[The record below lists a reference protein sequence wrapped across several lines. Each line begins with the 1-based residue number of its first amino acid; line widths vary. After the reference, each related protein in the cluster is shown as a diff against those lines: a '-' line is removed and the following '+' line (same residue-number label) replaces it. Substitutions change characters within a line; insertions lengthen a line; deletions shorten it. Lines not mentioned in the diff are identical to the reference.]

1 MTELISKTLI
11 SPEVRQVLNTAFSGE
26 ATFNVITAATFSSS
40 AITLA
45 DSAIITWDYSLGK
58 NATVTLSDNRVLNI
72 TNCKDG
78 AQGTLTVKQDGTGG
92 RTLTFGS
99 GMNKVAN
106 GGNGSITLSIA
117 PNSVDELSFLCTASY
132 LNPVYTPGEL
142 TYCWNIQNNFSGLL
156 STELKI
162 TFDDILNSPVL
173 PATDFAGWNTF
184 FDTNVNADMPFSG
197 ASVTGNTVALSGP
210 TCLKFKDS
218 LFYSNTNIISVNDD
232 PYTAHIGVDTFSG
245 CTSLS
250 AASMQIASTIKNGTG
265 GRTLT
270 FGSGMN
276 KVANGGNGSI
286 TLSIAPNSV
295 DELSFLCT
303 ASYLNP
309 VYTPGELTYCWNI
322 QNNFS
327 GLLSTELKIT
337 FDDILNSPV
346 LPATDF
352 AGWNTF
358 FDTNVNADMPFS
370 GASVTGNTVALSGP
384 TCLKFKDSL
393 FYSNTN
399 IISVNDD
406 PYTAHIGVDTFSGCT
421 SLSAASMQ
429 IASTIKI
436 RAFHGCISLS
446 NINIPSAVTIGD
458 GAFFNCTSLS
468 NISLP
473 VVRIIGENSFSNC
486 TLLSN
491 LLLPLTTTIGTY
503 AFINCTSLKDVS
515 LPLATSIGTD
525 AFLDCTSLTGM
536 TIGLLSIMSGS
547 IPTTIIDL
555 SCPSAIDINH
565 SAFYNC
571 TNLKDVLFP
580 IVTGVSKSAF
590 ANCTSLSNIYFP
602 AVNKIGEIIIS
613 GPSFE
618 GAFYNCISLSGVSIP
633 TVTIIGNDSFNSCT
647 GLTTVSL
654 PSATILGKSAFINC
668 ISLTNIML
676 SSTTTMGVDVFDGIT
691 KNEITLTIPQTLLE
705 SSNSSIMT
713 LTGEN
718 TVTIIAV

>member
-232 PYTAHIGVDTFSG
+232 PYTAHIGVDTFS
-245 CTSLS
+245 
-250 AASMQIASTIKNGTG
+250 
-265 GRTLT
+265 
-270 FGSGMN
+270 
-276 KVANGGNGSI
+276 
-286 TLSIAPNSV
+286 
-295 DELSFLCT
+295 E
-303 ASYLNP
+303 
-309 VYTPGELTYCWNI
+309 
-322 QNNFS
+322 
-327 GLLSTELKIT
+327 
-337 FDDILNSPV
+337 
-346 LPATDF
+346 
-352 AGWNTF
+352 
-358 FDTNVNADMPFS
+358 
-370 GASVTGNTVALSGP
+370 
-384 TCLKFKDSL
+384 
-393 FYSNTN
+393 
-399 IISVNDD
+399 
-406 PYTAHIGVDTFSGCT
+406 CT